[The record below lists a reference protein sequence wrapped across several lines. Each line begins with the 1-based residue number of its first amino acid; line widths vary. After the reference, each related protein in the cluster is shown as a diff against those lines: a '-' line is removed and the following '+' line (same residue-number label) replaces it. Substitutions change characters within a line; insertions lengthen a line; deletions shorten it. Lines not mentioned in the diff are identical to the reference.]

1 VSLRRYTRLMP
12 RRRYVAPV
20 KRDPIPPAVRAYV
33 KARDGGCVLQKIAP
47 GSHQCWGAIEI
58 DHVRASG
65 GLGLKSRSTPD
76 NLVCLCSAAHQ
87 AKTLHGRLIRPLLL
101 EYLAKVE
108 AA

>member
-1 VSLRRYTRLMP
+1 VTLRRYSRLMP

-33 KARDGGCVLQKIAP
+33 RARDGNRCVLKAMVP
-47 GSHQCWGAIEI
+47 HECWGGIEL